1 VNVFAPREPTLDD
14 LIAYVI
20 DRAIGREAAPTKTK
34 LVKLLYLIDVEQ
46 WRAARTL
53 VTNLEWRFY
62 HYGPYAH
69 ELEPVLQ
76 RLEGHRIHWRELTQA
91 KFEKT
96 ILYTRAWRPSE
107 ADNWPTGTKIRI
119 DRIVDHWADEPLELL
134 LDFVYFE
141 TEPMRSASRG
151 EILDFSKIT
160 PPAPRTPVPSVS
172 VNSSVLAELRQVLA
186 LRRAHEAEF
195 GQRASRYD
203 EIWEEAM
210 IIEASI
216 DAQTPDVAGARLFL
230 EEDSRASF
238 AKAVDE

>member
-20 DRAIGREAAPTKTK
+20 DRALDRDAALTKTK

-46 WRAARTL
+46 WRAARAQATS
-53 VTNLEWRFY
+53 LEWRFY

-76 RLEGHRIHWRELTQA
+76 RLEGHRIHWKELSQP

-96 ILYTRAWRPSE
+96 ILYTSAWRPSE
-107 ADNWPTGTKIRI
+107 ADSWPAGTKIRI
-119 DRIVDHWADEPLELL
+119 DRIVDRWADESLELL
-134 LDFVYFE
+134 LDYVYFE
-141 TEPMRSASRG
+141 TEPMRGASRG
-151 EILDFSKIT
+151 EVLDFSKIT
-160 PPAPRTPVPSVS
+160 PPVPLARAPSIH
-172 VNSSVLAELRQVLA
+172 VNSSVLAELKQTLS
-186 LRRAHEAEF
+186 LRRSQEAELQ
-195 GQRASRYD
+195 GRAPRYD

-216 DAQTPDVAGARLFL
+216 DAESPDIAGARLSL
-230 EEDSRASF
+230 EEDSAASF
-238 AKAVDE
+238 ARAVDE